1 MKKKKYFS
9 KRFFSRLTGFPQGKL
24 GSWGIKQENKILT
37 PCLQIKNSRNVI
49 NLLTGTVET
58 CGKFAFGNR
67 EYLPANVKC
76 KKGIISFNA
85 QEQDTELTFS
95 EEDLRNI
102 YSRRYYWPGI
112 EKEVFL

>member
-1 MKKKKYFS
+1 MYMKNRYFS
-9 KRFFSRLTGFPQGKL
+9 KKFFSRLTGFPQGKL
-24 GSWGIKQENKILT
+24 GSWGIKQEKNILT

-58 CGKFAFGNR
+58 CGKFAFGDR
-67 EYLPANVKC
+67 QYLPADVKC

-85 QEQDTELTFS
+85 DETELTFS

-102 YSRRYYWPGI
+102 YSRRYYWKGI